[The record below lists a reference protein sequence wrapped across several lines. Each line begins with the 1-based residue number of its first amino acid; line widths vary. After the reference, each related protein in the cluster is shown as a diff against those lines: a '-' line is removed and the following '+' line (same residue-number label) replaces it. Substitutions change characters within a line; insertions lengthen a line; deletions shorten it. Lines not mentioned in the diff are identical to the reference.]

1 MSGFSVYKRLLLSTA
16 PYWGIFLIGILG
28 TIAGS
33 AVDSTLAWMIKPII
47 NEGFIARNQ
56 AFIRW
61 LPVGIVVVFLLRG
74 ISGFLSDYF
83 ISRVGRNLVTHFRQ
97 AIFTHLLR
105 LPATFFDRQSS
116 GQLLSALIYNVEQV
130 AGATTDALLMTIQ
143 DGFLTLGLLTV
154 MFLISWRLT
163 LLFLIIAP
171 IISIIVRYNSRRMRL
186 LSTNVQQ
193 SMAEATHVAEEA
205 IEGYRVIRTYGGEE
219 YEQQKFF
226 TATNTNRQ
234 RELKIIVTDS
244 LGSSSVQLVAS
255 GLIAVLLYMATSS
268 SWQISAGSFAAMI
281 TAVLALL
288 RPIRRLTQVN
298 SRIQKGIAGAQ
309 SVFDLLD
316 QPPEPDNGT
325 LPLGRCNGRI
335 EYQQVAF
342 HYPSNPNNVLEDINF
357 TINPGETIA
366 LVGRSGSGKS
376 TLASLLQRFYEV
388 TAGQILIDGV
398 DIRQYRLADLRN
410 QFALVSQHVTL
421 FNDTIAHNIAYG
433 RLGNVSEAE
442 IIAAATMA
450 QAMEFIEPLPNG
462 INTFI
467 GENGMRLSGGQ
478 RQRIAVARAILKN
491 APILILD
498 EATSALD
505 TESERHIQK
514 ALEVLMRERTT
525 LVIAHRLSTIEKAD
539 RILVLDKGRIVEAGD
554 HATLL
559 KQQGYYA
566 RLHTLQFRD
575 MPSEVLTNETPIA
588 A

>member
-1 MSGFSVYKRLLLSTA
+1 MSGFAVYKRLLQSTA
-16 PYWGIFLIGILG
+16 PYWGIFLIGVLG
-28 TIAGS
+28 TIMGS

-47 NEGFIARNQ
+47 NEGFIARNE

-61 LPVGIVVVFLLRG
+61 LPVGIIVIFLVRG
-74 ISGFLSDYF
+74 SAGFLSDYF
-83 ISRVGRNLVTHFRQ
+83 ISRVGRNLVTNFRQ

-105 LPATFFDRQSS
+105 LPATFYDKHSS

-143 DGFLTLGLLTV
+143 DGFLTLGLVTV

-163 LLFLIIAP
+163 LLFLTIAP
-171 IISIIVRYNSRRMRL
+171 VISIIVRYNSRRMRS
-186 LSTNVQQ
+186 LSTRVQQ

-205 IEGYRVIRTYGGEE
+205 IEGYRVIRTHGGEE
-219 YEQQKFF
+219 YERRKFVR
-226 TATNTNRQ
+226 ATNTNRQ

-255 GLIAVLLYMATSS
+255 ALIAALLYMATSS
-268 SWQISAGSFAAMI
+268 TWQISAGSFAAMI
-281 TAVLALL
+281 TAVFALL

-309 SVFDLLD
+309 SVFNLLD
-316 QPPEPDNGT
+316 QPPEPDSGT
-325 LPLGRCNGRI
+325 LPLTRCQGRI
-335 EYQQVAF
+335 EYQQVTF
-342 HYPSNPNNVLEDINF
+342 HYASNPKNVLEDVTF
-357 TINPGETIA
+357 TIQPGETIA

-388 TAGQILIDGV
+388 SAGQILIDGI

-433 RLGNVSEAE
+433 RLGNVNEAE
-442 IIAAATMA
+442 IIAAAEMA
-450 QAMEFIEPLPNG
+450 QAIEFVQHLPEG
-462 INTFI
+462 INTLV

-478 RQRIAVARAILKN
+478 RQRIAIARAILKN

-514 ALEVLMRERTT
+514 ALEILIRQRTT

-539 RILVLDKGRIVEAGD
+539 RILVLDKGHIVEIGD

-566 RLHTLQFRD
+566 RLHAMQFRD
-575 MPSEVLTNETPIA
+575 MPSDAVATEAV
-588 A
+588 

>member
-1 MSGFSVYKRLLLSTA
+1 MSGFSVYKRLLQSTA
-16 PYWGIFLIGILG
+16 PYWGIFLIGVLG
-28 TIAGS
+28 TIGGS

-47 NEGFIARNQ
+47 NEGFIARNE

-61 LPVGIVVVFLLRG
+61 LPVGIIVVFLLRG
-74 ISGFLSDYF
+74 ITGFVSDYF
-83 ISRVGRNLVTHFRQ
+83 ISRVGRNLVTNFRQ
-97 AIFTHLLR
+97 AIFSHLLR
-105 LPATFFDRQSS
+105 LPASFYDKQSS

-143 DGFLTLGLLTV
+143 DGFLTLGLITV
-154 MFLISWRLT
+154 MFLISWQLT
-163 LLFLIIAP
+163 LIFLIIVP
-171 IISIIVRYNSRRMRL
+171 IISVIVRYNSRRMRS
-186 LSTNVQQ
+186 LSTRVQQ
-193 SMAEATHVAEEA
+193 SMAQATHVAEEA

-219 YEQQKFF
+219 YERQKFIN
-226 TATNTNRQ
+226 ATNANRQ

-255 GLIAVLLYMATSS
+255 LLIAMLLYMATSS
-268 SWQISAGSFAAMI
+268 AWQISAGSFAAMI

-309 SVFDLLD
+309 SVFHLLD
-316 QPPEPDNGT
+316 QPPEPDTGT
-325 LPLGRCNGRI
+325 VPLARCKGHI
-335 EYQQVAF
+335 EYRQVAF
-342 HYPSNPNNVLEDINF
+342 HYASNPKNVLENITF
-357 TINPGETIA
+357 TIQPGETIA
-366 LVGRSGSGKS
+366 LVGRSGGGKS

-388 TAGQILIDGV
+388 TAGQILMDGL
-398 DIRQYRLADLRN
+398 DTRHYRLADLRN

-433 RLGNVSEAE
+433 RLGNVDKAE
-442 IIAAATMA
+442 IIAAAEMA
-450 QAMEFIEPLPNG
+450 QAMEFVQHFPEG
-462 INTFI
+462 INTLI

-478 RQRIAVARAILKN
+478 RQRIAIARAILKN

-514 ALEVLMRERTT
+514 ALEILMRQRTT

-539 RILVLDKGRIVEAGD
+539 RILVLDKGHIVEMGN

-566 RLHTLQFRD
+566 QLHAMQFRD
-575 MPSEVLTNETPIA
+575 MPNDVVTPEVV
-588 A
+588 